1 MAQITIAPHPSY
13 SNHGG
18 IVIGGAGNTT
28 IPFGG
33 QYPALLEPAIHI
45 CRLEDHG
52 VTIVFVTGFTTV
64 NGLRVARTFDFC
76 GCGAYIISGADN
88 TTSD

>member
-1 MAQITIAPHPSY
+1 MTQIAIAPNLSI

-18 IVIGGAGNTT
+18 IAIGSTGNTT
-28 IPFGG
+28 IPAGG
-33 QYPALLEPAIHI
+33 QIPILLEPAIHI
-45 CRLEDHG
+45 CPMKDHG
-52 VTIVFVTGFTTV
+52 VTMVVVSGFTTV
-64 NGLRVARTFDFC
+64 NGCRVARMFDFC